1 MSEEVSYSP
10 GLAGVVAGIT
20 QISKVYGDEGR
31 LIYRGYDIRD
41 LARHATYEEVL
52 FLLLEGRLPR
62 KQELE
67 AIRKDLQKEYEVEPR
82 VLKVIDELPTSL
94 PPMDVLRTSVSLL
107 SASDPDYGD
116 DSPEAERRRAI
127 RLVAKTPTLVAYDA
141 VRRLG
146 RTWKGPRSDLSLAG
160 NFLYML
166 HGEPQPESFV
176 AAFDAALILHADHG
190 FNASTFVA
198 RAITSTLSDM
208 YSAVVGAIGALKGP
222 LHGGANEAVV
232 HMLQDLKN
240 VDEVESWVKARL
252 ERKELVYGFGHRV
265 YKVDDPR
272 ALILRESAQRMA
284 KEVGQFERFEII
296 ERMREVMLKEKNL
309 HPNVDLYS
317 GIVYER
323 LGIPTEF
330 FTPIFAISRMGGW
343 VAHVMEQRADN
354 KILRPSEWYKGPDH
368 LTYVPLEERG

>member
-1 MSEEVSYSP
+1 MSEDVSYSP
-10 GLAGVVAGIT
+10 GLAGVVAGMT
-20 QISKVYGDEGR
+20 EISKVYGDEGR

-52 FLLLEGRLPR
+52 FLLLEGRLP
-62 KQELE
+62 KKEELDTLQ
-67 AIRKDLQKEYEVEPR
+67 KDLQREYEVDPKI
-82 VLKVIDELPTSL
+82 LKVIEELPQSL
-94 PPMDVLRTSVSLL
+94 PPMDILRSSVSLL
-107 SASDPDYGD
+107 SGGDPDYGD

-141 VRRLG
+141 VRRAG
-146 RTWKGPRSDLSLAG
+146 RSWKGPRSDLSLAG

-166 HGEPQPESFV
+166 HGETQPESFV

-208 YSAVVGAIGALKGP
+208 YSAVVGAVGALKGP

-232 HMLQDLKN
+232 HMLQDLKS
-240 VDEVESWVKARL
+240 VAEVESWVKGRL
-252 ERKELVYGFGHRV
+252 ERKELIYGFGHRV
-265 YKVDDPR
+265 YRVDDPR

-284 KEVGQFERFEII
+284 KEVGQFERFEMI

-343 VAHVMEQRADN
+343 VAHVMEQLADN
-354 KILRPSEWYKGPDH
+354 KIYRPSEWYKGPDH
-368 LTYVPLEERG
+368 LTYIPLDERS